1 MQHIIDL
8 LSWPS
13 LLVGMALG
21 CAICVTL
28 MAWAIWPAIDLLL
41 ELKADKAIAH
51 DDRLSADTDR
61 SSTMPCEDE
70 GKRR

>member
-1 MQHIIDL
+1 MSIDWL
-8 LSWPS
+8 AFGLG
-13 LLVGMALG
+13 VAFG
-21 CAICVTL
+21 CAVCVTL
-28 MAWAIWPAIDLLL
+28 MAWAVWPVLDLLL

-51 DDRLSADTDR
+51 DDRLSAGTDR